1 MDTNGNSLYINLQ
14 TCSWDR
20 KELGFIEPWK
30 RIQHSVSATPRTLA
44 QSKKPLQDMH
54 QIKEL
59 EKYDVINKETLS
71 IRNGGMFESDK

>member
-1 MDTNGNSLYINLQ
+1 MKTDPTQ
-14 TCSWDR
+14 R
-20 KELGFIEPWK
+20 Q
-30 RIQHSVSATPRTLA
+30 RHPRTLA
-44 QSKKPLQDMH
+44 QSKRPLQDMH